1 MKTIYSIC
9 QEVNDKGFYNSEKN
23 FQTPELANKYLRKIA
38 ADTVNRL
45 RKRGSVVKYI
55 NVYRFDKNDT
65 SFPATIEI
73 GGFDNIR
80 GWVRYDMRVK
90 TSVLFE
96 SEDEF
101 NKYPI
106 QF

>member
-9 QEVNDKGFYNSEKN
+9 VEQNDNGWYNSDKN

-38 ADTVNRL
+38 AKTILNL
-45 RKRGSVVKYI
+45 REIGFKIQYV
-55 NVYRFDKNDT
+55 NVYKFDNNNT
-65 SFPATIEI
+65 SFPSTIEI
-73 GGFDNIR
+73 GGLNLEQ
-80 GWVRYDMRVK
+80 GWKRFDMRVK